1 MKQPTPLVDALLA
14 YEKEN
19 VVPFDVPGHKRGKGN
34 QGLSTFFGER
44 LTSLDVNSMKCLDYI
59 NHPISVIK
67 ESENLLAELYGS
79 DEAFFLV
86 NGTTAG
92 VQAMIISAC
101 QPGEKIIMPRNVHK
115 SAMNGLILSGA
126 IPIYLTPAFEDE
138 MGISLNITLDQIKAV
153 VETEGGIKAV
163 FLINPTYFGIA
174 CELKNI
180 VDYCKER
187 EILVIVDEAHG
198 AHLPFSN
205 ELPMSA
211 MEAGADMSAISLHK
225 TGGSMTQSSALL
237 LKSDCIDHDTVR
249 QAINLTQTTSAS
261 YILMASLDIARAEL
275 AENGIEIFENVLAL
289 SRYARNEINKIDGL
303 YAYGKSKINKTSFY
317 DFDETKLVINPTGLK
332 MTGFELYEC
341 LREKYKIQMELGE
354 LCTTVAI
361 ISVGDTQEA
370 IDTLI
375 EALKDISVHKGCG
388 GKTAGFKEMPPIGA
402 LVLSPRDA
410 FYAKKEVVSLE
421 ESCGRIAGES
431 IMIYPPGI
439 PIIALGEI
447 ISEEVIQY
455 IRYIKDEEVNFSS
468 SYDEALESIKVV
480 TTKKYLKKN
489 K

>member
-1 MKQPTPLVDALLA
+1 MKQATPLVDALLA

-34 QGLSTFFGER
+34 RELSTLFGER

-59 NHPISVIK
+59 NHPVSVIK
-67 ESENLLAELYGS
+67 ESESLLAKLYAS
-79 DEAFFLV
+79 EEAFFLV

-92 VQAMIISAC
+92 VQAMILSAC

-126 IPIYLTPAFEDE
+126 IPIYLTPDFDEE
-138 MGISLNITLDQIKAV
+138 MGISLNITLNQVEKI
-153 VETEGGIKAV
+153 VETEGGIKAI

-174 CELKNI
+174 CELKTI

-187 EILVIVDEAHG
+187 DILVIVDEAHG
-198 AHLPFSN
+198 AHLPFSE

-237 LKSDCIDHDTVR
+237 LKSETIDHDTVR

-261 YILMASLDIARAEL
+261 YILMASLDLARAEL
-275 AENGIEIFENVLAL
+275 AENGVETFKNVLRL
-289 SRYARNEINKIDGL
+289 SRYARDEINKIEGF
-303 YAYGKSKINKTSFY
+303 YAYGKSKINQSSFY

-332 MTGFELYEC
+332 MSGFELYDC

-354 LCTTVAI
+354 LFTTVAI
-361 ISVGDTQEA
+361 ISVGDTREA
-370 IDTLI
+370 IDRLI
-375 EALKDISVHKGCG
+375 DALKDISDDNGCG
-388 GKTAGFKEMPPIGA
+388 VTSGAFKKMPPIGA

-421 ESCGRIAGES
+421 DSNGRIAGES

-455 IRYIKDEEVNFSS
+455 IRYIQQEEVSFSS
-468 SYDEALESIKVV
+468 SYDENLGSIKVV
-480 TTKKYLKKN
+480 TTKKYIKN
-489 K
+489 NK